1 MNYFYIAFLNN
12 NIYKDINYVDR
23 GYIDTWKKYYFIL
36 KQILKKIFSIKNN
49 LPHVFFV
56 RRIIVFWYSYISIKL
71 LQRVKAFFV
80 IRYSFFQS
88 LWRWW

>member
-1 MNYFYIAFLNN
+1 MLIM
-12 NIYKDINYVDR
+12 DIL
-23 GYIDTWKKYYFIL
+23 ICEKKYYFIL

-88 LWRWW
+88 L